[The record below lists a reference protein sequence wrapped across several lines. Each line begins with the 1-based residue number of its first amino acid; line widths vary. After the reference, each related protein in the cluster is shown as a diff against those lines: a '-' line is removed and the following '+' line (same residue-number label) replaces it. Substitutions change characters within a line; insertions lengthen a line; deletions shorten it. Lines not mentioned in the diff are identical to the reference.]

1 MSVNKNWLRGQTFAR
16 NIKRSVDRE
25 TLLDLMGIVIY
36 EADRSAKLE
45 DAGFS
50 DDASSVDCL
59 FDYVL
64 DALGVPPESESFSR
78 DPFENLFYTDFW
90 LDKAYGSAA
99 DALEALEALR
109 DDMLSR
115 AENANAARQ
124 GFRVIDSDKGN

>member
-1 MSVNKNWLRGQTFAR
+1 MSVNKHWLRGQRFAR

-78 DPFENLFYTDFW
+78 EPFEDLFYKDFW
-90 LDKAYGSAA
+90 LDKAYDSAA
-99 DALEALEALR
+99 DALDALEALR
-109 DDMLSR
+109 EDMLSR
-115 AENANAARQ
+115 AENANASRQ

>member
-1 MSVNKNWLRGQTFAR
+1 VNVNKHWLSGQTFAR

-50 DDASSVDCL
+50 DNASSVDCL

-78 DPFENLFYTDFW
+78 QPFEELFYTDFW
-90 LDKAYGSAA
+90 LDKAY
-99 DALEALEALR
+99 
-109 DDMLSR
+109 
-115 AENANAARQ
+115 
-124 GFRVIDSDKGN
+124 DSVPDTLGDCRT

>member
-1 MSVNKNWLRGQTFAR
+1 MSVNKHWLRGQRFAR

-78 DPFENLFYTDFW
+78 EPFEDLFYTDFW
-90 LDKAYGSAA
+90 LDKAYDSAA
-99 DALEALEALR
+99 DALNALEALR
-109 DDMLSR
+109 EDMLSR
-115 AENANAARQ
+115 AENANASRQ

>member
-1 MSVNKNWLRGQTFAR
+1 MSVNKHWLRGQTFAR

-36 EADRSAKLE
+36 EADRAAKLE

-78 DPFENLFYTDFW
+78 EPFEDLFYTDFW
-90 LDKAYGSAA
+90 LDKAYDSAA
-99 DALEALEALR
+99 DALDALEALR
-109 DDMLSR
+109 EDMLSR

>member
-1 MSVNKNWLRGQTFAR
+1 MSVTKHWLSGQTFAR
-16 NIKRSVDRE
+16 NIKRSIDRE

-64 DALGVPPESESFSR
+64 DALGVPPESGSFSR
-78 DPFENLFYTDFW
+78 RPFEELFYNDFW
-90 LDKAYGSAA
+90 LDKAYDSAL
-99 DALEALEALR
+99 DALEALEVLR

-124 GFRVIDSDKGN
+124 GFRVIGSDKGN

>member
-1 MSVNKNWLRGQTFAR
+1 MSVNKDWLRGQSFAR
-16 NIKRSVDRE
+16 NIKRSMDRE
-25 TLLDLMGIVIY
+25 TLLDLMGIIIY

-64 DALGVPPESESFSR
+64 DALGIPPESESFSR
-78 DPFENLFYTDFW
+78 APFEHLFYNDFW
-90 LDKAYGSAA
+90 LDKGYGSAA
-99 DALEALEALR
+99 DTLDALEALR
-109 DDMLSR
+109 DEMQSR
-115 AENANAARQ
+115 SENANAARQ

>member
-1 MSVNKNWLRGQTFAR
+1 MSVNKHWLRGQTFAR
-16 NIKRSVDRE
+16 NIERSVDRE

-45 DAGFS
+45 EAGFS

-64 DALGVPPESESFSR
+64 DALGIPPESESFSR
-78 DPFENLFYTDFW
+78 EPFESLFYNDFW
-90 LDKAYGSAA
+90 LDKAYGTAA

-115 AENANAARQ
+115 VENANAARQ

>member
-1 MSVNKNWLRGQTFAR
+1 MSVNKHWLRGQTFAR
-16 NIKRSVDRE
+16 NIERSVDRE

-64 DALGVPPESESFSR
+64 DALGVPRESESFSR
-78 DPFENLFYTDFW
+78 NPFEELFYTDFW
-90 LDKAYGSAA
+90 LDKAYDSAA

-115 AENANAARQ
+115 SENANAARQ